1 MAARRKA
8 NDPPQVLSA
17 SYLEGAKNKNDLLKR
32 LKNITEQLSDE
43 DVEPN
48 SPHYPGLSSLA
59 TSLVSVDEDDDT
71 SYIYLNH
78 KDKDVRLHS
87 VLACMELFYIYAPEP
102 PWNEDEIIEIFQQ
115 MIRQLG
121 NLATCIP
128 NDASGS
134 NQVHQYEAYFR
145 ILEQLSEVKIGVVLV
160 DLVRTEQAPHAL
172 ETLCELIKTILTCV
186 HVDHPP
192 EVGQHAESAVAACV
206 EEFEGN
212 IPNAVLDELLMP
224 IGGGPVTYVI
234 DPKSKENPPAQIQ
247 QTNPAYLVAAKVLRK
262 TEDKISSPIA
272 NLLNGIFS
280 GDPKTLESTSLSA
293 EDSTESPPSASK
305 KKKKGGKD
313 TSSPTLNFTKEVDA
327 GDVYSIAYE
336 LHRITPMILT
346 TVIGTVASDLTNTD
360 VDKRWQ
366 ATKLLGRLFAART
379 NDIAKRFRPCFR
391 DWLRRSYDPEGA
403 IREMMIRSLTNFL
416 SSQYNQT
423 DLCSDV
429 SEALSVI
436 IKMDKITEIRVYA
449 IHQVCELAHSAT
461 SVDAE
466 SGETN
471 RRKTHPISAVS
482 AELLNAVGARVSS
495 KFKTERKD
503 AITGLARIYYK
514 HYVTQKLQY
523 VQEGGENVDIDEIL
537 EVLSKENVDKS
548 LEEKFSWIPQ
558 KVFESVFFSD
568 EQDPDLRSRI
578 FQIVDDIM
586 LGTVKKEGAMLSPTS
601 RAVGLAMIL
610 QTLQT
615 KESANKWM
623 CTLFSHRSNLQ
634 RSLAAYLAARSK
646 AKECESGSAEAFTAD
661 ADAMEKLEKMAT
673 LCAPPAAAG
682 KSTSEVGDLETV
694 LRKLHA
700 AKDKHIFR
708 ILSTIATPTHSP
720 SARIRALDELPK
732 RTKSLGNA
740 TSSWVRSMARRC
752 AMGSLINSESID
764 TCILLSQECFEAGD
778 CDAASQFLRCVKM
791 ATSTFP
797 ALGGTKE
804 GFKNLAEF
812 FDLCRTTEM
821 TSAMKKDMEKFGI
834 VTMISDILAK
844 AASSRTGKKEKD
856 TDSVDTLRKQLHRT
870 CTREGTPEQARNAV
884 YAIAAM
890 MNPRSKPITDL
901 SVRAR
906 KEKNEF
912 EPILKALVNP
922 SRLSIPDDDAN
933 PKTKDRIIS
942 VLTAITAIAECA
954 PYAFNASGEG
964 NKLGCGERA
973 IKFALDSTLLG
984 RNTRLDASRDDG
996 DDSEDSDIDED
1007 SPEKSGRKKANKGKK
1022 NGVSVHCQMMCE
1034 AIELLV
1040 THIRSTVVSSRRT
1053 AKHAELDPPSSTHI
1067 AEVFSTL
1074 AKILEDGGVPPS
1086 SVNGRYCKTS
1096 QDRAALRR
1104 SSAINLLRLCDSG
1117 LKLEDTYLTSRMW
1130 HVLSNVLLDE
1140 EASVRDSMV
1149 EELSFMLS
1157 GIGKYRHG
1165 GVGSAPSMRFIAFVT
1180 LCAES
1185 RKAGKVKT
1193 AMMQCISSLRGSIAT
1208 CQAQVRAMGKAAEK
1222 NFENNLKMKLMPEYC
1237 VPYALHLLAFRH
1249 ETASA
1254 AGTLAG
1260 EDDSDAEMEADE
1272 LAQSEEASE
1281 KRLKKRLKFLFDP
1294 LIQSLGERADNIS
1307 FLLRMIDQIG
1317 KFSPIDVM
1325 KSSTKLSSLE
1335 TSLDD
1340 DDSVTEG
1347 DNEEKEAAARM
1358 KIIYQFAREVLLSH
1372 VKKDFNLTV
1381 YPGSIQV
1388 PAALY
1393 LRNQSSP
1400 ANAPIRY
1407 ESDDSFERPTNK
1419 RPKKSIS
1426 HYVKKTQDLESD
1438 DDKSVDDKSIGD
1450 KSVDDDEEEE
1460 LEDDFGNGADD
1471 TFSPSIEKEEEQ
1483 ANFSPKQEQQP
1494 TEKIDEGLGNISPIA
1509 KDVSPLAEPASSS
1522 PAKMRAPRSKKVS
1535 AKKHKSSN
1543 IDIFEDD
1550 VTSPATDT
1558 AHSPKLSNK
1567 RSRSTPT
1574 ASASAKKRK
1583 SSVRSKPTPVSI
1595 TKKAMITITNSQ
1607 SSSSSASSTKKRGAK
1622 KQTKKDADDSFDF
1635 PDSPPTKRGKKNAV
1649 GRSRKKSPPA
1659 RKSSAKKAKITA
1671 PSPSTTSEASSR
1683 ASRAL
1688 RRSAVA

>member
-1 MAARRKA
+1 M
-8 NDPPQVLSA
+8 LTSSA
-17 SYLEGAKNKNDLLKR
+17 LLFINNTRTTNELTQNDLLKR
-32 LKNITEQLSDE
+32 LKNITEHLSEE
-43 DVEPN
+43 DVEPH

-59 TSLVSVDEDDDT
+59 TSLVSVHDDDDT

-128 NDASGS
+128 NDTSVT

-212 IPNAVLDELLMP
+212 IPNPVLDELLLP
-224 IGGGPVTYVI
+224 VGSGPVTYVI

-247 QTNPAYLVAAKVLRK
+247 QTNPSYLVAAKVLRK

-293 EDSTESPPSASK
+293 QDSTESPPSSGK

-313 TSSPTLNFTKEVDA
+313 NTSSPTLLHFTKEVGA

-379 NDIAKRFRPCFR
+379 SDIAKRFGPCFR
-391 DWLRRSYDPEGA
+391 DWLRRSYGKLFFNTLIAAYWLDAATLIILFLISPSPDPEGA

-423 DLCSDV
+423 ELCKDV

-436 IKMDKITEIRVYA
+436 IKLDKITEIRVYA

-461 SVDAE
+461 SDAE
-466 SGETN
+466 SSEMGEAN
-471 RRKTHPISAVS
+471 RRATHPISAVS

-514 HYVTQKLQY
+514 HYVTKKLQY
-523 VQEGGENVDIDEIL
+523 VQAGGENVEIDEIL
-537 EVLSKENVDKS
+537 DVLSKENVDKV

-601 RAVGLAMIL
+601 RAVGLAMIM
-610 QTLQT
+610 QSLQT

-634 RSLAAYLAARSK
+634 RSLGAYLDARSK

-661 ADAMEKLEKMAT
+661 AEAMEKLEKMAA
-673 LCAPPAAAG
+673 LCAPPPAAG
-682 KSTSEVGDLETV
+682 KPTEVADLETV
-694 LRKLHA
+694 LRKFHA

-720 SARIRALDELPK
+720 SARLRALDELPK

-740 TSSWVRSMARRC
+740 TSSWVRSLARRC
-752 AMGSLINSESID
+752 AMGSFINSESIEH
-764 TCILLSQECFEAGD
+764 CIILSQECFEAGD
-778 CDAASQFLRCVKM
+778 CEAASHFLRCVKM
-791 ATSTFP
+791 ATSIFP
-797 ALGGTKE
+797 SLGGTKV
-804 GFKNLAEF
+804 GFENLAEF
-812 FDLCRTTEM
+812 FDLSRTTVM
-821 TSAMKKDMEKFGI
+821 TAAMKKDMEKFGI

-844 AASSRTGKKEKD
+844 SASSRTGKKEKD
-856 TDSVDTLRKQLHRT
+856 TDSVDTLREQLHRT

-964 NKLGCGERA
+964 NKLGWGERA
-973 IKFALDSTLLG
+973 IKFALDSALLG
-984 RNTRLDASRDDG
+984 RNTRLDTSRDDG
-996 DDSEDSDIDED
+996 DDSEGSDSDEE
-1007 SPEKSGRKKANKGKK
+1007 SPEKSGRKKTKGKK
-1022 NGVSVHCQMMCE
+1022 TGVSVHCQMMCE

-1040 THIRSTVVSSRRT
+1040 TRIRSTIVSARRS
-1053 AKHAELDPPSSTHI
+1053 AKNAELNPPSSTHI

-1096 QDRAALRR
+1096 LDRAALRR
-1104 SSAINLLRLCDSG
+1104 SAAINLLRLCDSG

-1130 HVLSNVLLDE
+1130 HVLSNVFLDD
-1140 EASVRDSMV
+1140 EASVRDAMA

-1157 GIGKYRHG
+1157 GTGKYRHG
-1165 GVGSAPSMRFIAFVT
+1165 GVGSAPSMQFIAFVT

-1193 AMMQCISSLRGSIAT
+1193 AMMQCISSLRGSIAQ

-1222 NFENNLKMKLMPEYC
+1222 NFENNLKKKLMPECC
-1237 VPYALHLLAFRH
+1237 VPYALHLLAFRQ

-1260 EDDSDAEMEADE
+1260 EDDSDIEMETDE
-1272 LAQSEEASE
+1272 LAQTEEASE

-1294 LIQSLGERADNIS
+1294 LIQSLGERADN
-1307 FLLRMIDQIG
+1307 
-1317 KFSPIDVM
+1317 
-1325 KSSTKLSSLE
+1325 
-1335 TSLDD
+1335 
-1340 DDSVTEG
+1340 
-1347 DNEEKEAAARM
+1347 
-1358 KIIYQFAREVLLSH
+1358 
-1372 VKKDFNLTV
+1372 
-1381 YPGSIQV
+1381 
-1388 PAALY
+1388 
-1393 LRNQSSP
+1393 
-1400 ANAPIRY
+1400 
-1407 ESDDSFERPTNK
+1407 
-1419 RPKKSIS
+1419 
-1426 HYVKKTQDLESD
+1426 
-1438 DDKSVDDKSIGD
+1438 
-1450 KSVDDDEEEE
+1450 
-1460 LEDDFGNGADD
+1460 
-1471 TFSPSIEKEEEQ
+1471 
-1483 ANFSPKQEQQP
+1483 
-1494 TEKIDEGLGNISPIA
+1494 
-1509 KDVSPLAEPASSS
+1509 
-1522 PAKMRAPRSKKVS
+1522 
-1535 AKKHKSSN
+1535 
-1543 IDIFEDD
+1543 
-1550 VTSPATDT
+1550 
-1558 AHSPKLSNK
+1558 
-1567 RSRSTPT
+1567 
-1574 ASASAKKRK
+1574 
-1583 SSVRSKPTPVSI
+1583 VSI
-1595 TKKAMITITNSQ
+1595 
-1607 SSSSSASSTKKRGAK
+1607 
-1622 KQTKKDADDSFDF
+1622 
-1635 PDSPPTKRGKKNAV
+1635 V
-1649 GRSRKKSPPA
+1649 
-1659 RKSSAKKAKITA
+1659 
-1671 PSPSTTSEASSR
+1671 
-1683 ASRAL
+1683 
-1688 RRSAVA
+1688 

>member
-1 MAARRKA
+1 MAPRRKA

-43 DVEPN
+43 DVEPH

-59 TSLVSVDEDDDT
+59 TSLVSVNDDDDT

-128 NDASGS
+128 NDTSVS

-224 IGGGPVTYVI
+224 VGSGPVTY
-234 DPKSKENPPAQIQ
+234 SKENPPAQIQ
-247 QTNPAYLVAAKVLRK
+247 QTNPSYLVAAKVLRK

-293 EDSTESPPSASK
+293 EDSTESPPSSGK

-313 TSSPTLNFTKEVDA
+313 TSSPTLNFTKDVGA

-379 NDIAKRFRPCFR
+379 SDIAMRFRPCFR

-436 IKMDKITEIRVYA
+436 IKLDKITEIRVYA

-461 SVDAE
+461 SDDAAA
-466 SGETN
+466 GEAN

-482 AELLNAVGARVSS
+482 AELLNAVGSRVSS

-503 AITGLARIYYK
+503 AITGLAKIYYK
-514 HYVTQKLQY
+514 HYVSKKLQH

-537 EVLSKENVDKS
+537 DVLSKENVDTA

-558 KVFESVFFSD
+558 KVFESVFFTD
-568 EQDPDLRSRI
+568 KQDPDLRSRI

-601 RAVGLAMIL
+601 RAVGLAMML

-615 KESANKWM
+615 KDSANKWM

-634 RSLAAYLAARSK
+634 RSLASYLDARSK

-661 ADAMEKLEKMAT
+661 ADAMEKLEKMAA
-673 LCAPPAAAG
+673 LCAPPLATG
-682 KSTSEVGDLETV
+682 KNSADEGDLETV

-720 SARIRALDELPK
+720 SARLRALDELPK

-752 AMGSLINSESID
+752 AMGSFINSESID
-764 TCILLSQECFEAGD
+764 TCIMLSQECFEAGD
-778 CDAASQFLRCVKM
+778 CEAASHFLRCVKI
-791 ATSTFP
+791 ATSIFP
-797 ALGGTKE
+797 AIGGTKE
-804 GFKNLAEF
+804 CFKTLAEF
-812 FDLCRTTEM
+812 FDLCRTTVM

-834 VTMISDILAK
+834 VTIISDILAK

-890 MNPRSKPITDL
+890 MNPRSKPVTDL

-964 NKLGCGERA
+964 SKLGWGERA
-973 IKFALDSTLLG
+973 IKFALDSALLG
-984 RNTRLDASRDDG
+984 RNTRLDTSRDDG
-996 DDSEDSDIDED
+996 DESEDSDNDEE
-1007 SPEKSGRKKANKGKK
+1007 SPEKVGVRRPTKGKRMA
-1022 NGVSVHCQMMCE
+1022 CLC
-1034 AIELLV
+1034 
-1040 THIRSTVVSSRRT
+1040 TV
-1053 AKHAELDPPSSTHI
+1053 K
-1067 AEVFSTL
+1067 
-1074 AKILEDGGVPPS
+1074 
-1086 SVNGRYCKTS
+1086 
-1096 QDRAALRR
+1096 
-1104 SSAINLLRLCDSG
+1104 
-1117 LKLEDTYLTSRMW
+1117 
-1130 HVLSNVLLDE
+1130 
-1140 EASVRDSMV
+1140 
-1149 EELSFMLS
+1149 
-1157 GIGKYRHG
+1157 
-1165 GVGSAPSMRFIAFVT
+1165 
-1180 LCAES
+1180 
-1185 RKAGKVKT
+1185 
-1193 AMMQCISSLRGSIAT
+1193 
-1208 CQAQVRAMGKAAEK
+1208 
-1222 NFENNLKMKLMPEYC
+1222 
-1237 VPYALHLLAFRH
+1237 
-1249 ETASA
+1249 
-1254 AGTLAG
+1254 
-1260 EDDSDAEMEADE
+1260 
-1272 LAQSEEASE
+1272 
-1281 KRLKKRLKFLFDP
+1281 
-1294 LIQSLGERADNIS
+1294 
-1307 FLLRMIDQIG
+1307 
-1317 KFSPIDVM
+1317 
-1325 KSSTKLSSLE
+1325 
-1335 TSLDD
+1335 
-1340 DDSVTEG
+1340 
-1347 DNEEKEAAARM
+1347 
-1358 KIIYQFAREVLLSH
+1358 
-1372 VKKDFNLTV
+1372 
-1381 YPGSIQV
+1381 
-1388 PAALY
+1388 
-1393 LRNQSSP
+1393 
-1400 ANAPIRY
+1400 
-1407 ESDDSFERPTNK
+1407 
-1419 RPKKSIS
+1419 
-1426 HYVKKTQDLESD
+1426 
-1438 DDKSVDDKSIGD
+1438 
-1450 KSVDDDEEEE
+1450 
-1460 LEDDFGNGADD
+1460 
-1471 TFSPSIEKEEEQ
+1471 
-1483 ANFSPKQEQQP
+1483 
-1494 TEKIDEGLGNISPIA
+1494 
-1509 KDVSPLAEPASSS
+1509 
-1522 PAKMRAPRSKKVS
+1522 
-1535 AKKHKSSN
+1535 
-1543 IDIFEDD
+1543 
-1550 VTSPATDT
+1550 
-1558 AHSPKLSNK
+1558 
-1567 RSRSTPT
+1567 
-1574 ASASAKKRK
+1574 
-1583 SSVRSKPTPVSI
+1583 
-1595 TKKAMITITNSQ
+1595 
-1607 SSSSSASSTKKRGAK
+1607 
-1622 KQTKKDADDSFDF
+1622 
-1635 PDSPPTKRGKKNAV
+1635 
-1649 GRSRKKSPPA
+1649 
-1659 RKSSAKKAKITA
+1659 
-1671 PSPSTTSEASSR
+1671 
-1683 ASRAL
+1683 
-1688 RRSAVA
+1688 